1 MRREIDKNKV
11 WQMMRA
17 QSLAAHVVKTQGPP
31 GPGKW
36 LGRIVKKGFATT
48 DPQMKHEFMWAEII
62 RVEDNHLV
70 GVLLNRPFYA
80 THLRHGEEVSIDES
94 EIVAVDV
101 DEATAAQ
108 PPAPRPP
115 KENT

>member
-1 MRREIDKNKV
+1 MRRENSRNNFLR
-11 WQMMRA
+11 QMRA

-94 EIVAVDV
+94 EIVAVDL